1 LDFRESE
8 ELQMLRHTVSRI
20 AAGYGHDYFLAKT
33 RAGEKTTELWDELGA
48 GGFIGVNLPESHG
61 GGGMGLSALA
71 AVCEEV
77 AAAGC
82 PLLLLVVSPAIA
94 GTLLARFGTDAQ
106 KDRWLRGIAA
116 GTLRFAFAITEPGAG
131 SNSHR
136 LTTTARR
143 DGDGFRLSGT
153 KYFISAVDEADAILV
168 VARSWTDD
176 ATRRGAL
183 SLLVVPTDSPGLSK
197 TLLPVEIVAPDKQFS
212 VYFDDVWVP
221 EENLLGA
228 EGDGLRVLFY
238 GLNPERVMG
247 ASVANGIGRYAIDRA
262 AAYARDRRVWDVP
275 IGAHQ
280 GVAHPLARVK
290 IDVELA
296 RLANAR
302 AAWLY
307 DEGLDAGEA
316 ANMAKYAAAEAAVAA
331 VDQAVQ
337 VHGGLGLA
345 SETGVGT
352 LLGLARLQRI
362 APVSR
367 EMVLNFVA
375 QHSLGLP
382 RSY

>member
-1 LDFRESE
+1 LDFRESD
-8 ELQMLRHTVSRI
+8 ELLMLRETIARI
-20 AAGYGHDYFLAKT
+20 AARYGQEYYLAKA
-33 RAGEKTTELWDELGA
+33 RDGGKTTELWDELAAA
-48 GGFIGVNLPESHG
+48 GYIGVNLPESHG
-61 GGGMGLSALA
+61 GGGMGLAALA
-71 AVCEEV
+71 AVGEEL

-94 GTLLARFGTDAQ
+94 GSLVARFGTPEQ
-106 KDRWLRGIAA
+106 QERWLRPIAG
-116 GTLRFAFAITEPGAG
+116 GTARFAFAITEPGAG
-131 SNSHR
+131 TNSHR
-136 LTTTARR
+136 LAITARR
-143 DGDGFRLSGT
+143 DGDGFRLSGS
-153 KYFISAVDEADAILV
+153 KHFISGVDEADAVLV
-168 VARSWTDD
+168 VARSGTD
-176 ATRRGAL
+176 ASGRGSL
-183 SLLVVPTDSPGLSK
+183 SLLVVPTDAPGLTR
-197 TLLPVEIVAPDKQFS
+197 TLLPVDVVAPEKQFTL
-212 VYFDDVWVP
+212 YFDDVRVP
-221 EENLLGA
+221 EADLLGG
-228 EGDGLRVLFY
+228 EGDGLRLLFY

-247 ASVANGIGRYAIDRA
+247 AAVSNGIGRFALERA
-262 AAYARDRRVWDVP
+262 AAYARDRQVWDAP

-280 GVAHPLARVK
+280 GVAHPLARAK

-296 RLANAR
+296 RLATAR

-307 DEGLDAGEA
+307 DQGLDAGEA

-345 SETGVGT
+345 TETGISA
-352 LLGLARLQRI
+352 LLGMARLQRI